1 MAFIYPEVTIEWAGV
16 EYSTKATFK
25 VINKIEQSVSLAGL
39 VTKVQSGDVPLS
51 HLASVYANLLRGE
64 GVNVSDEEVYASMY
78 GADTECGLS
87 QTEIISLAASALT
100 ACFPTNAPA
109 SDEVK
114 KKKAR

>member
-51 HLASVYANLLRGE
+51 HLATVYANLLRGA
-64 GVNVSDEEVYASMY
+64 GVAADDEEVFAAMF
-78 GADTECGLS
+78 GADTSAQLS
-87 QTEIISLAASALT
+87 QTDIIALAASALS
-100 ACFPTNAPA
+100 ACFPTNAPKEE
-109 SDEVK
+109 SVK
-114 KKKAR
+114 KKKSR

>member
-16 EYSTKATFK
+16 EYQTKATFK

-51 HLASVYANLLRGE
+51 HLATVYGNLLRGA
-64 GVNVSDEEVYASMY
+64 GVVASDEEVFAAMF
-78 GADTECGLS
+78 GADTNADLE
-87 QTEIISLAASALT
+87 QQEIIALAASALA

-109 SDEVK
+109 EESVK
-114 KKKAR
+114 KKKSR